1 MRARCRRSPGITII
15 TTTDALLFDLDGC
28 LVDSLPA
35 IRGCWERTLPRFGLA
50 LPPDAEI
57 RRLAGPPVDEVAR
70 ALVPDAPPERIAEIV
85 AAYRL
90 CSLAAAAEVPAFPGV
105 PELVGELADRGIV
118 LGIAT
123 SKSIE
128 VAEPVLE
135 ALGLRDRFAVV
146 EGTRVDE
153 LGTAKETVV
162 ARALAGLQALGV
174 PRATALVGDRAH
186 DVIGAHA
193 HGLRAFGVLWG
204 YGGRE
209 ELEATGADA
218 LIERPADLL
227 ELL

>member
-1 MRARCRRSPGITII
+1 LSPG
-15 TTTDALLFDLDGC
+15 
-28 LVDSLPA
+28 
-35 IRGCWERTLPRFGLA
+35 
-50 LPPDAEI
+50 AEI

-70 ALVPDAPPERIAEIV
+70 ALVPDAPPDRIAEIV

-90 CSLAAAAEVPAFPGV
+90 CSLAAAAQVPAFPGV
-105 PELVGELADRGIV
+105 PELVDELADRGV
-118 LGIAT
+118 AMGIAT

-135 ALGLRDRFAVV
+135 ALGLRSRFAVV

-153 LGTAKETVV
+153 LGAAKETVV

-209 ELEATGADA
+209 ELEASGADA

>member
-1 MRARCRRSPGITII
+1 
-15 TTTDALLFDLDGC
+15 
-28 LVDSLPA
+28 
-35 IRGCWERTLPRFGLA
+35 
-50 LPPDAEI
+50 LPPGAEI

-70 ALVPDAPPERIAEIV
+70 ALVPDAPPDRIEEIV
-85 AAYRL
+85 AAYRR
-90 CSLAAAAEVPAFPGV
+90 CSAAVAGEVPAFPGV
-105 PELVGELADRGIV
+105 PELVGELADRGV
-118 LGIAT
+118 TMGIAT

-135 ALGLRDRFAVV
+135 ALGLRRHFAVI

-153 LGTAKETVV
+153 LGAAKQTVV
-162 ARALAGLQALGV
+162 ARALAGLEALGA

-186 DVIGAHA
+186 DVVGAHA

-209 ELEATGADA
+209 ELECSGADE
-218 LIERPADLL
+218 LLERPADLL